1 MTRPPEFATA
11 AQAGPCPR
19 ARRSSP
25 APLPSSS
32 RTQTPPPLPLIAIS
46 PARVRPFPRTTDG
59 LEHDA
64 SDPTDRN
71 FDPKQTSTISPPPQ
85 GTKFRFFNPGPR
97 PAGWEENAQN
107 REEFLAAGQKR
118 HEEMGDSYEHLGTV
132 DHPGMHKTPT
142 IDYIMI
148 LRGNGEFNAL
158 VSRRRRF
165 HGVWKAVKE

>member
-1 MTRPPEFATA
+1 M
-11 AQAGPCPR
+11 G
-19 ARRSSP
+19 
-25 APLPSSS
+25 
-32 RTQTPPPLPLIAIS
+32 
-46 PARVRPFPRTTDG
+46 RTTDG

-97 PAGWEENAQN
+97 PAGWEQNPQN
-107 REEFLAAGQKR
+107 REEFLAAGRKR
-118 HEEMGDSYEHLGTV
+118 HEEMGDSYEHLGTI

-148 LRGNGEFNAL
+148 LRGNGEPNAL
-158 VSRRRRF
+158 VSRRLESGQRMRV
-165 HGVWKAVKE
+165 GW

>member
-1 MTRPPEFATA
+1 M
-11 AQAGPCPR
+11 G
-19 ARRSSP
+19 
-25 APLPSSS
+25 
-32 RTQTPPPLPLIAIS
+32 
-46 PARVRPFPRTTDG
+46 RTTDG

-97 PAGWEENAQN
+97 PAGWEHNPQN
-107 REEFLAAGQKR
+107 REEFLAAGRKR
-118 HEEMGDSYEHLGTV
+118 HEEMGDSYEHLGTI

-148 LRGNGEFNAL
+148 LRGNGEPIRTTL
-158 VSRRRRF
+158 WLRRLESGQSGQRMR
-165 HGVWKAVKE
+165 VVLQSISYLTTAA